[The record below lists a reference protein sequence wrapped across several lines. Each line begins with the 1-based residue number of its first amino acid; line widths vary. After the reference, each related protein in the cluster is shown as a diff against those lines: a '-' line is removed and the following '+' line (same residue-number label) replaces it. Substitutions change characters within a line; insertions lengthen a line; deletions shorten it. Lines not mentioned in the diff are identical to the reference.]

1 MELIIVVIIGLL
13 ILTIALQ
20 SKRIKGYRN
29 GVEDLQASL
38 RARLGNAK
46 FEYKGLASND
56 ALIQE
61 LEEIVEIVDDI
72 FDEV

>member
-1 MELIIVVIIGLL
+1 MELFVVAIMGLL
-13 ILTIALQ
+13 ILTITLQ
-20 SKRIKGYRN
+20 ARRIKEYRN

-46 FEYKGLASND
+46 FEYKGMASND

-61 LEEIVEIVDDI
+61 LEEIVELVDDI

>member
-1 MELIIVVIIGLL
+1 MELIIVAIIGLL
-13 ILTIALQ
+13 ILTIVLQ

-38 RARLGNAK
+38 RARLGHQK
-46 FEYKGLASND
+46 FEYKGLSSND

-61 LEEIVEIVDDI
+61 LEEIIENVDDI